1 MAHKNV
7 DGKEEPK
14 GSKHKMHHEHVM
26 EHHAAGDHIHN
37 VDHVE
42 KFYGGDGHEHE
53 QHKVK
58 KMKHGGSC

>member
-1 MAHKNV
+1 MAHKNA

-14 GSKHKMHHEHVM
+14 GSKHKMYHEHVM
-26 EHHAAGDHIHN
+26 AEHADGGHIHN

>member
-1 MAHKNV
+1 MAHKNA
-7 DGKEEPK
+7 DGKEEK
-14 GSKHKMHHEHVM
+14 GIPKHKMHHEHVM
-26 EHHAAGDHIHN
+26 DEYAAGGHIHD

-42 KFYGGDGHEHE
+42 KFYGGNGHEHE

>member
-1 MAHKNV
+1 
-7 DGKEEPK
+7 
-14 GSKHKMHHEHVM
+14 M
-26 EHHAAGDHIHN
+26 EHHAAGGHIHN